1 MIIFRR
7 INRFLLSIARGKED
21 FYSHQKARESRF
33 LCYNEIMKPIILEEL
48 SSPGCHNCAEF
59 EKWWHTI
66 EAEHP
71 NVQYKN
77 VSILSPEG
85 QELAGKHMIMASPG
99 ILLNGELFCT
109 GGVDK
114 GKFLEKLKTLS

>member
-1 MIIFRR
+1 M
-7 INRFLLSIARGKED
+7 KE
-21 FYSHQKARESRF
+21 
-33 LCYNEIMKPIILEEL
+33 IILEEL

-66 EAEHP
+66 EGEWG
-71 NVQYKN
+71 NVKYKN

-99 ILLNGELFCT
+99 IILNGELFCT

-114 GKFLEKLKTLS
+114 EKFLLKLKELYHL

>member
-1 MIIFRR
+1 M
-7 INRFLLSIARGKED
+7 KEI
-21 FYSHQKARESRF
+21 
-33 LCYNEIMKPIILEEL
+33 LLEEL

-66 EAEHP
+66 ESEWG
-71 NVQYKN
+71 NVKYKN

-99 ILLNGELFCT
+99 IILNGELFCT

-114 GKFLEKLKTLS
+114 NKFLAKLKELAD